1 MRLHIP
7 ATKRATAATEERWV
21 QQVVLYA
28 CVCGQLLLL
37 ILALQKS
44 SKVNGKSERAR
55 GGGGQRNDTDMWQQ
69 Q

>member
-1 MRLHIP
+1 M
-7 ATKRATAATEERWV
+7 